1 MPGVCEQWQGSRC
14 GWGKEGERGRAGGEA
29 MRDQM
34 IKAIQKLWGFSITVD
49 GTEALGRFCAEKC
62 HD

>member
-1 MPGVCEQWQGSRC
+1 MAR
-14 GWGKEGERGRAGGEA
+14 GWGKEGEGGRAGGEA

-49 GTEALGRFCAEKC
+49 GTEAFGRFCAEKC